1 MEEKARTKKEKR
13 RRLSGLFFGSFNPIH
28 IGHLIIA
35 NHMLEFGGL
44 DEVWFIVSPQNPL
57 KKQKGLLNDHH
68 RLAMVNIA
76 IEDNARFKASNIEF
90 GLPKPSYTITT
101 LTVLEEKYPDR
112 DFVLIIGGDNL
123 QTFDKWKNYEILLER
138 YRLLVYPRPG
148 SDGGKFR
155 QHPSVTW
162 VDAPLM
168 QISSTFIRDSI
179 RMCKS
184 VKYLLP
190 EKVFDYLTEMHFYT
204 KS

>member
-1 MEEKARTKKEKR
+1 MEEKAKTKERKR

-28 IGHLIIA
+28 VGHLIIA
-35 NHMLEFGGL
+35 NHMLEYGGL

-57 KKQKGLLNDHH
+57 KKQRGLLADHH
-68 RLAMVNIA
+68 RLAMVKIA
-76 IEDNARFKASNIEF
+76 AENDPRFKVSNVEF
-90 GLPKPSYTITT
+90 SLPKPSYTINT

-112 DFVLIIGGDNL
+112 QFVLIIGSDNL

-138 YRLLVYPRPG
+138 YRLMVYPRPG

-162 VDAPLM
+162 VEAPLM

-179 RMCKS
+179 RKGKN
-184 VKYLLP
+184 VRYLLS
-190 EKVFDYLTEMHFYT
+190 EKVFDYLTEMHFYK